1 MNTCIKVLIDK
12 AIHYPKEKE
21 ARDAALDVIYAKL
34 IVIPL
39 QKAWR
44 NKSDEDK
51 KMISKFILNQNYR
64 LCWECDTPFLSQS
77 CRTACVDCYYEEKYR
92 GNYDD

>member
-1 MNTCIKVLIDK
+1 MNTCFKVLIDK
-12 AIHYPKEKE
+12 AIHYPKEKDT
-21 ARDAALDVIYAKL
+21 RDAALDVIYAKM

-51 KMISKFILNQNYR
+51 KMISEFIINTKCKICFWCSSIYSSNSTRDVCY
-64 LCWECDTPFLSQS
+64 
-77 CRTACVDCYYEEKYR
+77 DCYYEEKYR
-92 GNYDD
+92 GNYED